1 VTTPRRNSIDLHTHS
16 SRSDGILSPTELYAQ
31 MRDYGMR
38 LVALSDHDTLDG
50 YRELRGRGLGTAESP
65 GGPRVVP
72 AVEINTLAG
81 DSGLD
86 WPGEVHI
93 LGYGLNIDDRGF
105 EATLDR
111 QRELRR
117 IRFGDAVR
125 ALGRLG
131 MPIDDVI
138 DSVTPADPRA
148 SIGRPHLAQALVV
161 KGYASS
167 VEDAFARILQV
178 GRAGY
183 VPRFGIDTRQAID
196 AIRAAGGLAVLAHFR
211 EALEHA
217 EVLDRLTDWGV
228 GGLEVYYGGGHHG
241 FDSGQ
246 VGAMAALARE
256 RDLVATGGSDYHGHA
271 MEDARPIAYA
281 EAQAVTYVPPE
292 VGDAFL
298 EALGQTSA
306 SAA

>member
-1 VTTPRRNSIDLHTHS
+1 MIDLHTHS
-16 SRSDGILSPTELYAQ
+16 SRSDGILTPTELYAQ

-50 YRELRGRGLGTAESP
+50 YRELPAQGLGMAESAD
-65 GGPRVVP
+65 GPHVVP

-81 DSGLD
+81 GSGLD
-86 WPGEVHI
+86 WRGEVHI
-93 LGYGLNIDDRGF
+93 LGYGLNVDDPRF

-117 IRFGDAVR
+117 SRFADAVR

-138 DSVTPADPRA
+138 DSVTPADLRA

-167 VEDAFARILQV
+167 VEDAFARILQI

-196 AIRAAGGLAVLAHFR
+196 AIRAASGLAVLAHFR

-217 EVLDRLTDWGV
+217 DVLDRLIEWGV

-241 FDSGQ
+241 FDPAE
-246 VGAMAALARE
+246 VGAMAALASKRE
-256 RDLVATGGSDYHGHA
+256 LVATGGSDYHGHA

-281 EAQAVTYVPPE
+281 EAQAVTYIPPE

-298 EALGQTSA
+298 EALGQTSV